1 MEELG
6 KLAQAQDLMLVSK
19 VSNLITSVKLSSLQ
33 QSHLVHCLFY
43 S

>member
-6 KLAQAQDLMLVSK
+6 KLAQAQVLMLVSK
-19 VSNLITSVKLSSLQ
+19 VSNLITSAKAACN
-33 QSHLVHCLFY
+33 SHTWFTVFY